1 MKNDIIAVIIVG
13 SLLLLLL
20 LLIALF
26 YGVRKFNKGRSL
38 VDPNPVEIFP
48 SRRSTKFITPIA
60 TPIIFN
66 IPEDFGIGHQRKD
79 QLPNQGQRARYSS
92 PPNAK
97 NRSRNRNKN
106 RGRNRNRKRK

>member
-13 SLLLLLL
+13 SLLLL
-20 LLIALF
+20 IGLF
-26 YGVRKFNKGRSL
+26 YGLRKFNKGRTL

-48 SRRSTKFITPIA
+48 SRRSTKFITAIK
-60 TPIIFN
+60 FN
-66 IPEDFGIGHQRKD
+66 IPEDFGIGHQRID
-79 QLPNQGQRARYSS
+79 QLPHQGSRARYSS

-97 NRSRNRNKN
+97 NRNRN